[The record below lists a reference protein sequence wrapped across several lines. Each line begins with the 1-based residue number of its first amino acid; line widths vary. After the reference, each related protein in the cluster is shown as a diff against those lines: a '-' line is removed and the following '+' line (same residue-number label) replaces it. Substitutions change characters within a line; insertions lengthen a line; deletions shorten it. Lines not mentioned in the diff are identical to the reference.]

1 VSIPANLF
9 ADIPK
14 QLPDEL
20 FTTLVQAGNVR
31 IERIVSLGHASPPGF
46 WFDQD
51 QHEWVVLLA
60 GAARLRVEDQ
70 EIELKP
76 GCFVHILAHVRHRVE
91 WTAPDEP
98 TVWLA
103 IHHGDDPS

>member
-1 VSIPANLF
+1 MSIPANLF

-76 GCFVHILAHVRHRVE
+76 GC
-91 WTAPDEP
+91 
-98 TVWLA
+98 
-103 IHHGDDPS
+103 